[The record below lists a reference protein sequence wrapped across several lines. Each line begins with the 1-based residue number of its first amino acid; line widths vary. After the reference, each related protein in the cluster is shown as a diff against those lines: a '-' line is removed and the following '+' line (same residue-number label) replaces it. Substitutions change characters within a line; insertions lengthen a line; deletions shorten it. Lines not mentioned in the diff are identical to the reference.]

1 MQEISQDILIET
13 SFIGTTLGAI
23 NAPHGL
29 ILIDAPLRVDDT
41 RLWRSTL
48 LNLGGGVDRLLI
60 NLDAHPDRTL
70 GVRTMECT
78 VVGHEKMA
86 QVFRNRPNT
95 FKAQNSE
102 TGSEW
107 EQISNLGSIRWN
119 PPEISFTDT
128 LNIYWG
134 GKPIVLETRPGP
146 NTGSIWVVIPEDKVI
161 FFGDLVVNNQPPFL
175 SYAAL
180 DDWIDN
186 LQLLLTPPYREYFF
200 VGGRNGLITYEDIRR
215 QLTFIQEVKT
225 RAEYLKKRPD
235 PANDIE
241 KMIPDLLKFFTISSD
256 KATQYTQRLRWGL
269 NHLYPRSYRAASIEP
284 EE

>member
-13 SFIGTTLGAI
+13 SFTGTTLGAI

-29 ILIDAPLRVDDT
+29 ILIDAPLKADDT

-60 NLDAHPDRTL
+60 NLDSHPDRTL
-70 GVRTMECT
+70 GARTMECT

-107 EQISNLGSIRWN
+107 EQVSNLGSIRWN

-134 GKPIVLETRPGP
+134 SKPIILETRPGP

-161 FFGDLVVNNQPPFL
+161 FFGDLVVNSQPPFL
-175 SYAAL
+175 SYASL

-186 LQLLLTPPYREYFF
+186 LQLLLTPPYREFFF

-215 QLTFIQEVKT
+215 QLTFILEVKD
-225 RAEYLKKRPD
+225 RVEYLKKRPD
-235 PANDIE
+235 PSSEID
-241 KMIPDLLKFFTISSD
+241 KMVPELLKSFVISSD
-256 KATQYTQRLRWGL
+256 KTTQYTQRLRWGL
-269 NHLYPRSYRAASIEP
+269 NHLFPRSYRASSIES

>member
-1 MQEISQDILIET
+1 MQEISPDIFIET
-13 SFIGTTLGAI
+13 AFTGTTLGAI

-29 ILIDAPLRVDDT
+29 ILIDAPLKVDDT

-48 LNLGGGVDRLLI
+48 LNLGGGVDRLLV

-70 GVRTMECT
+70 GARSMECT
-78 VVGHEKMA
+78 VVGHENMA
-86 QVFRNRPNT
+86 QVFRNRPTT
-95 FKAQNSE
+95 FKAQSSE

-134 GKPIVLETRPGP
+134 SKPIVLETRPGP
-146 NTGSIWVVIPEDKVI
+146 NTGSIWVVIPDDKVI
-161 FFGDLVVNNQPPFL
+161 FLGDLVLNNQPPFL

-186 LQLLLTPPYREYFF
+186 LQVLLTPPYREFFF

-215 QLTFIQEVKT
+215 QLAFILDVKS
-225 RAEYLKKRPD
+225 RVEYLKTRPD
-235 PANDIE
+235 VSTEVDKMVPELMKYFSVPHE
-241 KMIPDLLKFFTISSD
+241 KNS
-256 KATQYTQRLRWGL
+256 QYTQRLRWGL
-269 NHLYPRSYRAASIEP
+269 NHLPSRSFRADALEP

>member
-1 MQEISQDILIET
+1 MQEISQDIFIET
-13 SFIGTTLGAI
+13 FYAGTTIGAI

-29 ILIDAPLRVDDT
+29 ILIDAPIKMEDA

-70 GVRTMECT
+70 GARSMECT
-78 VVGHEKMA
+78 VVGHETMA

-95 FKAQNSE
+95 FKAQGSE

-107 EQISNLGSIRWN
+107 EQAANLGSIRWN
-119 PPEISFTDT
+119 PPEISFTDI
-128 LNIYWG
+128 LNVYWG
-134 GKPIVLETRPGP
+134 DKPIVLETRPGP
-146 NTGSIWVVIPEDKVI
+146 NTGSIWVCLPEDKVI

-180 DDWIDN
+180 DDWMDN
-186 LQLLLTPPYREYFF
+186 LQVLLTPPYREYFF
-200 VGGRNGLITYEDIRR
+200 VGGRDALVSYEDIRR
-215 QLTFIQEVKT
+215 QLAFLEEIKNQVEI
-225 RAEYLKKRPD
+225 LKKS
-235 PANDIE
+235 NDTPGLIE
-241 KMIPDLLKFFTISSD
+241 KIIPGLLEKFTFPVEKTN
-256 KATQYTQRLRWGL
+256 QYRQRLRWGL
-269 NHLYPRSYRAASIEP
+269 NHLHQRSYRASISEP

>member
-1 MQEISQDILIET
+1 MQEISQDIFIET
-13 SFIGTTLGAI
+13 SYSGTTLGTI

-29 ILIDAPLRVDDT
+29 ILIDAPLKLEDT

-48 LNLGGGVDRLLI
+48 LNLGGGIDRLLI

-70 GVRTMECT
+70 GARSMECT
-78 VVGHEKMA
+78 VVGHENMA

-107 EQISNLGSIRWN
+107 EQVSNLGSIRWN

-128 LNIYWG
+128 INIYWG
-134 GKPIVLETRPGP
+134 SKPIVLETRPGP

-161 FFGDLVVNNQPPFL
+161 FLGDLVVNHQPPFL

-186 LQLLLTPPYREYFF
+186 LQLLLTPPYREFFF
-200 VGGRNGLITYEDIRR
+200 VGGRNGLVTYEDIRR
-215 QLTFIQEVKT
+215 QLIFLTDIKKRV
-225 RAEYLKKRPD
+225 EYLKNCSD
-235 PANDIE
+235 PAGEIE
-241 KMIPDLLKFFTISSD
+241 KMLPELLRSFTFSSE
-256 KATQYTQRLRWGL
+256 KMTQYMQRLRWGL
-269 NHLYPRSYRAASIEP
+269 NHLHTRSYRTSIAEP